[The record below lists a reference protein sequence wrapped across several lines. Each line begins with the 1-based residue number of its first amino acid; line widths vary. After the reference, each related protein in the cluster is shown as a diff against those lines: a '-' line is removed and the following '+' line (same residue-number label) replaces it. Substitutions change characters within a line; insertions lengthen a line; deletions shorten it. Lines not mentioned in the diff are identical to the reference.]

1 MKNKFIKFRVSAL
14 EKKLIQK
21 KAENAGLPVAEF
33 LRRLALNLELKNKLT
48 EEEIKC
54 YLTLTKYANNFTK
67 IGNLFKLGDLT
78 GVKEETVKTAYLI
91 KEHLKKLK

>member
-21 KAENAGLPVAEF
+21 KAGNAGLPVAEF
-33 LRRLALNLELKNKLT
+33 LRRLALDLELKNKLT

-67 IGNLFKLGDLT
+67 IGNLFKLGDVT
-78 GVKEETVKTAYLI
+78 GVKEETIKTAYLI

>member
-33 LRRLALNLELKNKLT
+33 LRRLALDLELKNKLT

-67 IGNLFKLGDLT
+67 IGNLFKLGDVT
-78 GVKEETVKTAYLI
+78 GVKEETIKTAYLI